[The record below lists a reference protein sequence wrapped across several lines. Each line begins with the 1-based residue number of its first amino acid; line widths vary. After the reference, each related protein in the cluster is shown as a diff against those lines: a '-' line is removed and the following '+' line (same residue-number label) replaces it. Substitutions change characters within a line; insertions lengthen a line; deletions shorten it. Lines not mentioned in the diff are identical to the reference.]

1 MKTGITLPFSHQ
13 CYFILC
19 FIQDILQFYRHLCKW
34 ESELSVVEIFL
45 GNVMSVQRKR
55 HTHHK
60 NTDSQKCSFAEYWYV
75 GRIKIRNFT
84 RILFRN
90 RLSLISMSKKIH
102 ILHVNII
109 VCIWLYSSM
118 FNLHAKAYPAIPK
131 NVVSCECVFA
141 SA

>member
-13 CYFILC
+13 CYFTLC

-45 GNVMSVQRKR
+45 ANVMSVQRKR

-75 GRIKIRNFT
+75 GRIKI
-84 RILFRN
+84 
-90 RLSLISMSKKIH
+90 K
-102 ILHVNII
+102 LHKNIVSQQI
-109 VCIWLYSSM
+109 KSDFYVKEDPHTSCKYHCTWVCIWLYSSM
-118 FNLHAKAYPAIPK
+118 LNLQPFQKMWFL
-131 NVVSCECVFA
+131 VSVCLLLFK
-141 SA
+141 